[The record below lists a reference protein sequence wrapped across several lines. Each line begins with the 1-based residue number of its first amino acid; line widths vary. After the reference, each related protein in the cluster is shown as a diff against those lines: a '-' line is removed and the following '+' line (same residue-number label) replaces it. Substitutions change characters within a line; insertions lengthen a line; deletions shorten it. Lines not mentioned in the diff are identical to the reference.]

1 MLILLAAVI
10 LGTVVT
16 IGLVI
21 AVVWRA
27 AERQSV
33 EVLTFANSVDAL
45 SCTLDAGNVD
55 AIASTAAGA
64 VVRRTIRHGA
74 RAPTTSERLDGTR
87 LVLDSRGR
95 HGWFRG
101 WWWVDYDVRLP
112 AGASVVAT
120 TATGRLSVAG
130 VWGDLE
136 LRSQAGKLRVRE
148 ARGRLRLRSSAG
160 SIEGEELH
168 SSDVE
173 ARTEAGHVVLAFAT
187 PPERVDVTASAGA
200 IELRLPGGP
209 YAVDASSAA
218 GRVHVEVPTD
228 PASARRVVAR
238 SMAGSVHVVGT
249 QAAGRETADRATD
262 GAVAVTME
270 RIDDPAGAALVAAL
284 LRELYDRYGEEDPD
298 APDPHDLAPP
308 DGAFLVARVDG
319 RPVGCGALKRLDDGL
334 GELKRMYV
342 VPDARRSG
350 VAAELLR
357 VLEARAWA
365 LGYRRLRLETGV
377 RQPEAI
383 ALYERFGYARIANYP
398 PYEHAPMSVC
408 FEKVLTPG
416 DGEA

>member
-10 LGTVVT
+10 VGTAVT
-16 IGLVI
+16 IGLVV

-33 EVLTFANSVDAL
+33 EVLTFADSVDAL
-45 SCTLDAGNVD
+45 SCTLDAGSVD
-55 AIASTAAGA
+55 AVASTAGGA

-74 RAPTTSERLDGTR
+74 RPPTTSERLDGTR

-120 TATGRLSVAG
+120 TATGRVSVAG
-130 VWGDLE
+130 VRGDLE
-136 LRSQAGKLRVRE
+136 LQSQAGKVRVHDTE
-148 ARGRLRLRSSAG
+148 GRLRLRSSAG
-160 SIEGEELH
+160 SIEGEELR
-168 SSDVE
+168 STDVE
-173 ARTEAGHVVLAFAT
+173 ARTEAGHVVLAFLT
-187 PPERVDVTASAGA
+187 PPERVDVTATAGA

-218 GRVHVEVPTD
+218 GRVHVAVPTD
-228 PASARRVVAR
+228 PGSARRVVAR
-238 SMAGSVHVVGT
+238 SNAGSVHVVGS
-249 QAAGRETADRATD
+249 EPATD
-262 GAVAVTME
+262 DTVVQPAASGTIAISMEPVDDADGAK
-270 RIDDPAGAALVAAL
+270 LVGAL
-284 LRELYDRYGEEDPD
+284 LDELYARYGEEDAD
-298 APDPHDLAPP
+298 APDAADLAPP

-357 VLEARAWA
+357 VLEARAAA

-383 ALYERFGYARIANYP
+383 ALYERFGYTRIANYP
-398 PYEHAPMSVC
+398 PYEHAPTSVC
-408 FEKVLTPG
+408 FEKVLTPSS
-416 DGEA
+416 A